1 MKYKIYGDRVKLFD
15 SYLIPKKKFSR
26 ELGMIRNLHP
36 TCRLWKRS
44 ENNIRREIAAHI
56 LAYNLCINR
65 EKTKDTD
72 LDYEPKWY
80 HNFAY
85 WVVGNIALWVIK

>member
-15 SYLIPKKKFSR
+15 SYLVSKKKFSR

-44 ENNIRREIAAHI
+44 EKNIIREWSAHN
-56 LAYNLCINR
+56 LAYSLCINR
-65 EKTKDTD
+65 AKTTDVD

-80 HNFAY
+80 HNLLY
-85 WVVGNIALWVIK
+85 WITGNIALLFIK

>member
-1 MKYKIYGDRVKLFD
+1 MKHKIYGSRVKLFD
-15 SYLIPKKKFSR
+15 SYLVSKKKFET
-26 ELGMIRNLHP
+26 ELNVIRYLHP

-44 ENNIRREIAAHI
+44 IGSLRREWAAHNWAYSLGIRRD
-56 LAYNLCINR
+56 
-65 EKTKDTD
+65 KTADVD

-85 WVVGNIALWVIK
+85 WVVGNIALLVIK